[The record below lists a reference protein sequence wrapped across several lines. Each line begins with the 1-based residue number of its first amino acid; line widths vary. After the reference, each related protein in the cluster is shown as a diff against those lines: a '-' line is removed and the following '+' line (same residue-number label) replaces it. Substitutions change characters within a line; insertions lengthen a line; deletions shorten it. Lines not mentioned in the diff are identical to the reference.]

1 MSRVVLSATNLAIGY
16 PRPRH
21 PARIV
26 VENINLELRAGELVC
41 LLGPNGAGKSTLLRT
56 LSGIAPP
63 IAGEVRLGGKDIT
76 KLKPTELA
84 KRLGVVLTDRVE
96 AGMLT
101 GYALVALGRHP
112 YTNWSGRLSRQDE
125 QVVRHSIEAVGA
137 IHLAARPITE
147 LSDGERQKLMI
158 ARALAQ
164 EAELLILDEPTAFLD
179 LPRRV
184 DILRT
189 LRKLAYE
196 AERAVLVSTH
206 DLDLALRSAD
216 RIWLLPPGG
225 PITSGAPEDLVLNG
239 SFQQTF
245 YSEGVTF
252 NSESGS
258 FQMVDNWLGQVT
270 LIGEGLRAI
279 WTARALE
286 RNGFQVIKD
295 KTNTDYWV
303 EVLPDGLW
311 RMTYQE
317 IRQEFQ
323 SLYSL
328 IQHLK
333 TLFDSKLHRNLSYP

>member
-1 MSRVVLSATNLAIGY
+1 MSKVVLSATNLTIGY

-21 PARIV
+21 PTRIV
-26 VENINLELRAGELVC
+26 AENINLELRAGELVC

-56 LSGIAPP
+56 LSGIATP
-63 IAGEVRLGGKDIT
+63 IAGEVLLGGKDIT

-137 IHLAARPITE
+137 VHLAARPITE

-164 EAELLILDEPTAFLD
+164 EPELLILDEPTAFLD

-189 LRKLAYE
+189 LRKLAYD
-196 AERAVLVSTH
+196 AERAILVSTH

-225 PITSGAPEDLVLNG
+225 PLTSGAPEDLVLNG

-258 FQMVDNWLGQVT
+258 FQMVDNWLDQIALV
-270 LIGEGLRAI
+270 GEGLRAI

-286 RNGFQVIKD
+286 RNGFRVIRD
-295 KTNTDYWV
+295 KTSTEYLV
-303 EVLPDGLW
+303 EVLPNGFW

-323 SLYSL
+323 SLYGL

-333 TLFDSKLHRNLSYP
+333 NLIQL